1 MFIFSPKINNEP
13 AGNTAKDLC
22 SQILD
27 KVVAKLPNQD
37 NSGYIQVYNDIDS
50 PLYQRYLKGE
60 ITHEEMNVKMLST
73 FLENPLDLQG
83 MIDVVANDQVIIR
96 VLNGKIIYDELGIV
110 ADFAFDKL
118 DAIFREEAVKEL
130 LEYVDKILQQWGERI
145 PTGQLQFEGK
155 EYIYTQTQA
164 EISVTRKRDNLAVL
178 NSNGFT
184 KEASE
189 HDMAKLFSIKNV
201 AQELRQDTPFVPPI
215 RFKM

>member
-1 MFIFSPKINNEP
+1 MFTINSKADSN
-13 AGNTAKDLC
+13 ARGNAANDLC
-22 SQILD
+22 SKVLN

-37 NSGYIQVYNDIDS
+37 NSGYIQAYADINS

-60 ITHEEMNVKMLST
+60 ITHEEMNIEMLST

-83 MIDVVANDQVIIR
+83 MIEVIANDQVIIR
-96 VLNGKIIYDELGIV
+96 VLNGKIICDELGVV
-110 ADFAFDKL
+110 ADFALDKL

-164 EISVTRKRDNLAVL
+164 DISVTRKRDNLVVL

-184 KEASE
+184 KVASE
-189 HDMAKLFSIKNV
+189 HDMARLLSIKNV
-201 AQELRQDTPFVPPI
+201 AQELKHDTPFVPPI